1 MEKRSSITW
10 ANPFQVL
17 LHVQEDDSAPEAPPV
32 GRVVVQAVLAR
43 VLSIPVL
50 DIHVWGRRRL
60 QTSAVSIPI
69 P

>member
-1 MEKRSSITW
+1 M
-10 ANPFQVL
+10 
-17 LHVQEDDSAPEAPPV
+17 QEDDSAPEAPPV

-50 DIHVWGRRRL
+50 DILIWGRRRL